1 MLTTD
6 TNVALDL
13 SPTSFGGES
22 PVAIFGFFLM
32 RIVYDCVL
40 RSLIAFYS
48 LVFAIFDFFL
58 CKAVNTCIHWR
69 GRLLH

>member
-22 PVAIFGFFLM
+22 PVAIFGFFLVG
-32 RIVYDCVL
+32 RQ
-40 RSLIAFYS
+40 SLIATEFKFVQIYCS
-48 LVFAIFDFFL
+48 DILSIHLCIFW
-58 CKAVNTCIHWR
+58 TI
-69 GRLLH
+69 LL

>member
-22 PVAIFGFFLM
+22 PVAIFGFFLVG
-32 RIVYDCVL
+32 RQ
-40 RSLIAFYS
+40 SLIATEFKYCS
-48 LVFAIFDFFL
+48 NILFRYIEHTFMHLLDHFAVSNFF
-58 CKAVNTCIHWR
+58 
-69 GRLLH
+69 

>member
-1 MLTTD
+1 MFKTNMLTTD

-32 RIVYDCVL
+32 RIVNDC
-40 RSLIAFYS
+40 I
-48 LVFAIFDFFL
+48 
-58 CKAVNTCIHWR
+58 
-69 GRLLH
+69 

>member
-22 PVAIFGFFLM
+22 PVAIFGFFLI
-32 RIVYDCVL
+32 REQ
-40 RSLIAFYS
+40 F
-48 LVFAIFDFFL
+48 FFL
-58 CKAVNTCIHWR
+58 VLECLQYFKVKPHIITKAVF
-69 GRLLH
+69 LLLTVDALRCVHL